1 MPSRRAQPS
10 PSGHGPA
17 LQMDR
22 VILPTTSTIMRLW
35 NLFPPT
41 NTPST
46 TQRLTNAENPP
57 EDSREEENFDLIKR
71 YQTDP
76 DAPPSSQDYNMDLA
90 ASVDQFSKNTAKAPY
105 WAESFSLAS
114 HIDPSLCFSSLTSG
128 VQLQWPVF
136 ISLVSG
142 GHGSLRISPSRHHSA
157 SLHRA
162 APPHPS
168 VRYGV
173 VGPAPLLSVPNSGGA
188 PLRPLSTPAALPSVP
203 GKLRRRS
210 HPSPTP
216 ALLPSAPSVF
226 LPSSPPTRWSGRR
239 RSSPPSPT
247 PAALWMQI
255 RQTAVVRRL
264 TPRACGC
271 EMRRPAV
278 MARMRRPI

>member
-1 MPSRRAQPS
+1 MDVDIEAWNLELELIVLNVRRLGALGIGIGNSTEYRAGIRLTDCTPPQYRAIGLRIGRNRSRS
-10 PSGHGPA
+10 
-17 LQMDR
+17 
-22 VILPTTSTIMRLW
+22 LPTSIPL
-35 NLFPPT
+35 
-41 NTPST
+41 
-46 TQRLTNAENPP
+46 
-57 EDSREEENFDLIKR
+57 
-71 YQTDP
+71 
-76 DAPPSSQDYNMDLA
+76 
-90 ASVDQFSKNTAKAPY
+90 
-105 WAESFSLAS
+105 SL
-114 HIDPSLCFSSLTSG
+114 SSLPSG

-136 ISLVSG
+136 ISPVSG
-142 GHGSLRISPSRHHSA
+142 GHGSLRISLSRRHSA

-168 VRYGV
+168 VRCGV

-188 PLRPLSTPAALPSVP
+188 PLRPLSAPAALPSVP

-255 RQTAVVRRL
+255 RRTAVVRRL
-264 TPRACGC
+264 TPRARGC

>member
-90 ASVDQFSKNTAKAPY
+90 ASVDQFSKNTAKCVN
-105 WAESFSLAS
+105 LAQTT
-114 HIDPSLCFSSLTSG
+114 LECSG
-128 VQLQWPVF
+128 T
-136 ISLVSG
+136 
-142 GHGSLRISPSRHHSA
+142 RHKSYYA
-157 SLHRA
+157 
-162 APPHPS
+162 
-168 VRYGV
+168 
-173 VGPAPLLSVPNSGGA
+173 
-188 PLRPLSTPAALPSVP
+188 
-203 GKLRRRS
+203 
-210 HPSPTP
+210 
-216 ALLPSAPSVF
+216 
-226 LPSSPPTRWSGRR
+226 PPTRACHRLSGSSGRV
-239 RSSPPSPT
+239 PPRVH
-247 PAALWMQI
+247 QH
-255 RQTAVVRRL
+255 R
-264 TPRACGC
+264 
-271 EMRRPAV
+271 
-278 MARMRRPI
+278 